1 MAKLATIQYDDT
13 GRATVTHTELPH
25 TPPPVP
31 SSPKRRVP
39 LSPHK
44 PFTSSNFYDL
54 TKSDASDVIPEPV
67 LKETN
72 RLVSSGFRVLQQMNR
87 ENIIPESFS
96 QSHKKVE
103 YEELSPD
110 SSLEVI
116 EIPKPKGFRKGNC
129 GKGCI

>member
-25 TPPPVP
+25 DPPPTVP

-39 LSPHK
+39 SSPHK
-44 PFTSSNFYDL
+44 PYTSSNFYDL
-54 TKSDASDVIPEPV
+54 TKSDTSDVNPEPV

-72 RLVSSGFRVLQQMNR
+72 RSVSSGFRALQQIDR
-87 ENIIPESFS
+87 ENIIPGSFS
-96 QSHKKVE
+96 QSQKEDVYK
-103 YEELSPD
+103 ELSPD

-116 EIPKPKGFRKGNC
+116 EIPKPQGFRKGTV
-129 GKGCI
+129 